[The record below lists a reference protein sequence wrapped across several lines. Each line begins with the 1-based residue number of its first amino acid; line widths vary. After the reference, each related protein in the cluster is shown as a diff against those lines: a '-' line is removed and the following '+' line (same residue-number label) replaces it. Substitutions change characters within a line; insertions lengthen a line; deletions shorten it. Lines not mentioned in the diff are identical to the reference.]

1 MRDHIKTFLSQGTTR
16 RMLMSAGA
24 YIAGAYFGMAFPGGL
39 EMLHEAFQYAVAMNP
54 FSDPVTQITAL
65 FEGAQ
70 YHAAAAL
77 HTVGDWF
84 HGAGVELTQRAREQI
99 DQARVFLGPTLDQAK
114 SLFIET
120 WRPVS
125 EGAAMLRD
133 QIRNAIPE
141 QEDLVPCAKKVGK
154 AAFELLRNAVE
165 AYGIY
170 EAGKKLYGRILSR
183 AKEDLREQ
191 VTPAPQ
197 EAPEVTERSI
207 NLNLNTAIGGG
218 AVADAAMRDRTI
230 RFEHR
235 SDPTAGISALS
246 SDKIIWVSDKLGRRV
261 SNDLNALIAD
271 ISDAPGEISLRS
283 PNPTRLEDPVDPV
296 FDLAHRDRFPTINW
310 GQSDVSEEL
319 LRRARCGSRIDGM
332 TRSDLKDIR
341 LVLGENGNLELE
353 PKRPLSSPP
362 DLMM

>member
-1 MRDHIKTFLSQGTTR
+1 MRDHVKTFLSQGSSR

-170 EAGKKLYGRILSR
+170 EVGKKLYGRILSR

-218 AVADAAMRDRTI
+218 AVADAALRDRTI

-283 PNPTRLEDPVDPV
+283 PSPTRLEDPVDLIS
-296 FDLAHRDRFPTINW
+296 DLSHRGRFPTINW
-310 GQSDVSEEL
+310 GESEVSEDK
-319 LRRARCGSRIDGM
+319 LRRMRCGSRIEGPGRD
-332 TRSDLKDIR
+332 DLKDIR
-341 LVLGENGNLELE
+341 LVIGEDGFLETE
-353 PKRPLSSPP
+353 RDSAHAPSPEIV
-362 DLMM
+362 M